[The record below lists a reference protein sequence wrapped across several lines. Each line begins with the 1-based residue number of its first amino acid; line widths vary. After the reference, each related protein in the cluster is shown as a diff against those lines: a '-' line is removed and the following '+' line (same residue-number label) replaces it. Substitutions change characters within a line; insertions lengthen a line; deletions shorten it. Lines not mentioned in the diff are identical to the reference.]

1 MFQAERR
8 AHFAPLPIAHDLNPL
23 DLSVRIDSFAQAGE
37 PSMNLS
43 LSALDQMT
51 FPLLQTLLAG
61 RDYAIARG
69 VVMRLVDVP
78 QDIRQRIKWADAGRL
93 LEDDLMLV

>member
-8 AHFAPLPIAHDLNPL
+8 ARFAPLPIGQDLNPQ
-23 DLSVRIDSFAQAGE
+23 DLSVRIDTFAQAGE

-43 LSALDQMT
+43 LGALDQMT

>member
-8 AHFAPLPIAHDLNPL
+8 ARFAPMPISHDLNPA
-23 DLSVRIDSFAQAGE
+23 DLSVKIDTFAQAGE

-51 FPLLQTLLAG
+51 LPLLQTLLAG
-61 RDYAIARG
+61 REYAIQRG
-69 VVMRLVDVP
+69 VVMRLIDVP
-78 QDIRQRIKWADAGRL
+78 RDIRQRIEWADAGRL

>member
-8 AHFAPLPIAHDLNPL
+8 ARFAPMPISNDLNPVE
-23 DLSVRIDSFAQAGE
+23 LSVKIDSFAQAGE

-51 FPLLQTLLAG
+51 LPLLQTLLAG
-61 RDYAIARG
+61 REYAIQRG
-69 VVMRLVDVP
+69 VVMRLIDVP
-78 QDIRQRIKWADAGRL
+78 RDIRQRIEWADAGRL